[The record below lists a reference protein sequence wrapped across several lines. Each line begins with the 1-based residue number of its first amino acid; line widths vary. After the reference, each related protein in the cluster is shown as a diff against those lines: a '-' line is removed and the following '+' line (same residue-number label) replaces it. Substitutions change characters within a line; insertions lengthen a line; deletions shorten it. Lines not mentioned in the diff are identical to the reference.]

1 MKDIKLEQSLTIQ
14 SAFTTMEPTPSNPMM
29 QREAIH
35 DNILQNICPI
45 LVPESRINDDIV
57 SMRIEGM
64 EDVRVVFLIKG
75 ENTFLTRTAQMKYRI
90 ARCSI
95 VEAINRNPYK
105 YTFSTMSEAVGLP
118 CVHGELPMYVLT
130 NPKMHYGS
138 GLIMS
143 KPILRNIL
151 DRINEDIYIL
161 PSSVHELIILPA
173 SFVNDAKYLTDMVHS
188 VNLSSVE
195 PRDRLSNSVYKVDYT
210 TMKMI
215 TIPYRP

>member
-1 MKDIKLEQSLTIQ
+1 MKDIKLEQSLTIEG
-14 SAFTTMEPTPSNPMM
+14 AFTTTEPTPSNTMM

-35 DNILQNICPI
+35 DNILQNIYPI

-173 SFVNDAKYLTDMVHS
+173 SFVNDAKYLTDMVQS

-210 TMKMI
+210 TMQMI

>member
-1 MKDIKLEQSLTIQ
+1 MKDIKLEQSLTIEG
-14 SAFTTMEPTPSNPMM
+14 AFTTTEPTPSNLMM
-29 QREAIH
+29 QREAMH
-35 DNILQNICPI
+35 DNILQNIYPI

-57 SMRIEGM
+57 SMRIDGM
-64 EDVRVVFLIKG
+64 EDVGVVFLIKG

-95 VEAINRNPYK
+95 AEAINRNQYK
-105 YTFSTMSEAVGLP
+105 YTFSTMSETVGLP
-118 CVHGELPMYVLT
+118 CVHDELPMCVLT
-130 NPKMHYGS
+130 NPKMHYGA

-151 DRINEDIYIL
+151 DKMNEDIYIL

-173 SFVNDAKYLTDMVHS
+173 SFVDDAKYLTDMVHA

-195 PRDRLSNSVYKVDYT
+195 PRDRLSNNVYKVDYT
-210 TMKMI
+210 TMQII